1 LHVFIVNQAIKGRA
15 KSEKR
20 ACCQRVGKIKFIMKT
35 KVLLGGLAI
44 AIFAQVGCKK
54 DIPNPEGQKV
64 PGQQSFSIAASHPE
78 ETTDVLAALETFF
91 EGVVADNLEDMNY
104 HQAVWT
110 VEAALN
116 FAYRRSQGPFDTYLL
131 DSLYVS
137 LNNPEDE
144 MDGSQIRQIFL
155 DLKETIDQNTA
166 GMEFGGVAYVDVTP
180 AANLDWHVTVVFANY
195 DPWPVTIPNIGD
207 WRAIRHNDCSAI
219 YTDDCS
225 TGNSGGSKIAD
236 LVNILYYYD
245 LYSNYGIDV
254 YKVHFHT
261 GIFSVGTGSTLS
273 FRCGKNY
280 PSDVTLSYT
289 YDWGLYG
296 NFNRTIGPNSS
307 DPNTCLYQA
316 DIEDFANYIYGSLST
331 NYNPGGGRKLF
342 FYDMGFDVS
351 VGSSPHYKHTPAIM
365 KFGNFHYIDLN
376 EDIHGF

>member
-116 FAYRRSQGPFDTYLL
+116 FAYRRSQGPFDTYLM

-180 AANLDWHVTVVFANY
+180 AANLDWHVTVVFA
-195 DPWPVTIPNIGD
+195 DPILVPDPVPSIGD
-207 WRAIRHNDCSAI
+207 WQAVFDMDCQNNSFPCAL
-219 YTDDCS
+219 
-225 TGNSGGSKIAD
+225 GNNAGSKTASLINMQYYHD
-236 LVNILYYYD
+236 LFHNQGLNPS
-245 LYSNYGIDV
+245 LA
-254 YKVHFHT
+254 HFHS
-261 GIFSVGTGSTLS
+261 GIHSVGIGYSWP
-273 FRCGKNY
+273 FRCGNTFAIDNQLDF
-280 PSDVTLSYT
+280 SDLMGI
-289 YDWGLYG
+289 WPLYG
-296 NFNRTIGPNSS
+296 FNSYPVTYGGPAK
-307 DPNTCLYQA
+307 CIQAHEIELYATLLTSETENHNPTDQKRIFFFEMGV
-316 DIEDFANYIYGSLST
+316 DITPSLPPT
-331 NYNPGGGRKLF
+331 YAWF
-342 FYDMGFDVS
+342 
-351 VGSSPHYKHTPAIM
+351 PAVF
-365 KFGNFHYIDLN
+365 KFGNFHYLPQN
-376 EDIHGF
+376 HTFSGY